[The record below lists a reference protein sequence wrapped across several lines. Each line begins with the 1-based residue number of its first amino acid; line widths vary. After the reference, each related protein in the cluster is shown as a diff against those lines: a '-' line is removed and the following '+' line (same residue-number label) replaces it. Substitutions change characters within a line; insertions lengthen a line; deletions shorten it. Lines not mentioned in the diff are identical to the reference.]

1 MFWVL
6 FALATSSCV
15 DIYNY
20 AATARPY
27 TNPSTLTL
35 TNCLFRRLNHFSGRA
50 GVLFTEAN
58 SKITITNCVFYMIS
72 SNEVGAISMYTWA
85 SSVPSMSMQG
95 VSASYITSPT
105 CGQFGWIHLPSGYNR
120 PNYYKSCSFAHCG
133 NHPYNGCENVY
144 IAYGEQ
150 IIENV
155 NCTFNKVQFSSA
167 LRSWKPDS
175 YTAKWLQINN
185 NVADSCCFV
194 FNNFDTISN
203 SLRYAVFHSNTSPS
217 SSGIIAI
224 SEGKHYMYDSN
235 FYNNSDLLFSLGS
248 NGQIVF
254 SSTTLCHL
262 QSNISNKMNMI
273 SGQILY
279 CSPTAMRTKEITPM
293 KTLEKTQNPT
303 KEMTPEQTHE
313 NTPCDTM
320 EMTPEQTHENTPY
333 DTMEMTPEQTH
344 ENTPCDTMVMTPEQT
359 HENTPYDTVEMTPVQ
374 TLYNTEN
381 PTLEITLLVS
391 PFPSISRSISEQII
405 SQTQYTYN
413 EESNQESSKLTE
425 SSQFTSN
432 EKPSE
437 SSNHGNSYSIYI
449 YSAVGLFSILVL
461 IVVCRKSD
469 DNDESSNTPIIHYGR
484 KGFTF

>member
-155 NCTFNKVQFSSA
+155 NCTFNKIQSISA
-167 LRSWKPDS
+167 LRCWEPDS
-175 YTAKWLQINN
+175 YDAKWLQINN
-185 NVADSCCFV
+185 NVADSGCFV

-203 SLRYAVFHSNTSPS
+203 SLRYAVFHSNTSPFS
-217 SSGIIAI
+217 NGIIII
-224 SEGKHYMYDSN
+224 SEGKPYIYDSN
-235 FYNNSDLLFSLGS
+235 FYNNSDLLFYMGT
-248 NGQIVF
+248 NGQIVLTN
-254 SSTTLCHL
+254 STYCHL
-262 QSNISNKMNMI
+262 ESNISNKMDMI
-273 SGQILY
+273 SGQIQY
-279 CSPTAMRTKEITPM
+279 CETFDTFKTSETTSYKEADNQMTSPLIT
-293 KTLEKTQNPT
+293 TRSLN
-303 KEMTPEQTHE
+303 E
-313 NTPCDTM
+313 NL
-320 EMTPEQTHENTPY
+320 N
-333 DTMEMTPEQTH
+333 
-344 ENTPCDTMVMTPEQT
+344 NG
-359 HENTPYDTVEMTPVQ
+359 
-374 TLYNTEN
+374 
-381 PTLEITLLVS
+381 
-391 PFPSISRSISEQII
+391 ISFSV
-405 SQTQYTYN
+405 YV
-413 EESNQESSKLTE
+413 
-425 SSQFTSN
+425 
-432 EKPSE
+432 
-437 SSNHGNSYSIYI
+437 
-449 YSAVGLFSILVL
+449 YSAMGLVPLFVLILV
-461 IVVCRKSD
+461 CR
-469 DNDESSNTPIIHYGR
+469 NREVIDESSSITYNDSGASDTIGSLWKSSI
-484 KGFTF
+484 